1 MYIEMYFIESYSIS
15 QLRGKNRARVK
26 EWFTLLLHLRIRLHT
41 HTRQTRPLPPL
52 LGFHFRHVRPL
63 PFPRF
68 RLARPVRLHNKIPSR
83 RHSRIRFVAPV
94 CCCSRIHRSRIRHS
108 RNRPPVVSVG
118 SRIQV
123 PFHSRSPHSRNRFVP
138 AHSRSRRNKNPFFR
152 FVVLDLT
159 VPM

>member
-52 LGFHFRHVRPL
+52 LGSHFRHVRPL

-94 CCCSRIHRSRIRHS
+94 VC
-108 RNRPPVVSVG
+108 VG
-118 SRIQV
+118 SRIRV

-138 AHSRSRRNKNPFFR
+138 AHSRSRPALGSRIRRNKNPFFSICG
-152 FVVLDLT
+152 T
-159 VPM
+159 

>member
-15 QLRGKNRARVK
+15 QLRGKNRA
-26 EWFTLLLHLRIRLHT
+26 
-41 HTRQTRPLPPL
+41 
-52 LGFHFRHVRPL
+52 HVRGV
-63 PFPRF
+63 FYSSSSF
-68 RLARPVRLHNKIPSR
+68 RLARPVGLHNRNPSR

-123 PFHSRSPHSRNRFVP
+123 PFHSRNPHSRNRFVP
-138 AHSRSRRNKNPFFR
+138 AHSRSRPSLGSRIRRNKNPFLLR
-152 FVVLDLT
+152 FVVLDLK